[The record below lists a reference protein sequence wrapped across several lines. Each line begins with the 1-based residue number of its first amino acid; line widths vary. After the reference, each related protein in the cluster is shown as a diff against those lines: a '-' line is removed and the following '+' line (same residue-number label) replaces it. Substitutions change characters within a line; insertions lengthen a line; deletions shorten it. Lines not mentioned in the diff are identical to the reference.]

1 MPRSNINDLW
11 QRAGL
16 SVVTVSNDEKHAD
29 RELAAVVN
37 EIERLEPGLISR
49 TEVEFLGIE
58 RCGSRNPEPDRR
70 VADQIR
76 AEVSMI
82 IARELHDPGVGFVTI
97 TRVQVSP
104 DLQHARVFYTSLGD
118 AAARKN
124 TARALERAASF
135 MRRQI
140 GQRLRLR
147 RAPEVQFEFDQSIGH
162 QDRVE
167 QLLRRSPTSTLTHPT
182 HLTHLTHLT
191 PDPDPDER

>member
-1 MPRSNINDLW
+1 MG
-11 QRAGL
+11 Q
-16 SVVTVSNDEKHAD
+16 
-29 RELAAVVN
+29 
-37 EIERLEPGLISR
+37 
-49 TEVEFLGIE
+49 
-58 RCGSRNPEPDRR
+58 GSRPER

-76 AEVSMI
+76 AEVSTM

-104 DLQHARVFYTSLGD
+104 DLHHARVYYTSLGD

-124 TARALERAASF
+124 TARALERAAGF

-147 RAPEVQFEFDQSIGH
+147 RAPEVQFQFDESIGH

-167 QLLRRSPTSTLTHPT
+167 QLLREIASEQPDSAVAPDASLARDAPVAPNAPVAPDS
-182 HLTHLTHLT
+182 
-191 PDPDPDER
+191 PDPDDR